1 MTQQCTVAKVAPVG
15 SFREEVKSA
24 TLRWLSQGEHT
35 GSCIVEKR
43 SVSLSSSIGRRD
55 ENQDRTL
62 FLRLLPQVQ
71 TWPVLEAIV
80 LCDGMGGMAE
90 GATAA
95 ELALSSF
102 VGAFSTK
109 KYGNLADH
117 LCAAVEA
124 ANEDV
129 YRRFGGRGGATLSSV
144 AVSSDGEMAGV
155 NVGDSRIY
163 GLFEDDQLVQFS
175 KDDTLGNVLP
185 ELAKPGSLGR
195 LGELLQF
202 VGVGKGIVPHRIDLR
217 NSPSLFKCLFLTSD
231 GAHRLHQ
238 PVFNEVVKSS
248 SGIVEIAKRLTALA
262 EWTGGKDNATVAIW
276 HTPHKQAWQPALE
289 GRGSLEIWGIQGK
302 FELTTRQDSPSYLRG
317 RDQGEARGSRRKPP
331 TKNRRSTTT
340 ESADRNSES
349 DDIRQE
355 SVVRFDSSE
364 SDQSLGV
371 DSLEGNKNQLEI
383 EVLEN

>member
-1 MTQQCTVAKVAPVG
+1 VSQQCTVAKVAPAG

-62 FLRLLPQVQ
+62 FLRLLPQAQ
-71 TWPVLEAIV
+71 AWPVLEAIV
-80 LCDGMGGMAE
+80 LCDGMGGMVE

-109 KYGNLADH
+109 KYGSLADH

-129 YRRFGGRGGATLSSV
+129 YRRFRGQGGATLSSV

-163 GLFEDDQLVQFS
+163 GLLEDDQLVQFS
-175 KDDTLGNVLP
+175 KDDTLGNVLS
-185 ELAKPGSLGR
+185 ELATPGASAR

-202 VGVGKGIVPHRIDLR
+202 VGLGKGTVPHRIDLR
-217 NSPSLFKCLFLTSD
+217 NSLSPFKCLFLTSD

-238 PVFNEVVKSS
+238 PVFDEVVKSS
-248 SGIVEIAKRLTALA
+248 PGIVEIAKRLTALA

-276 HTPHKQAWQPALE
+276 HAPHKQIQQPALE

-302 FELTTRQDSPSYLRG
+302 YELTTRQDSASYSPG
-317 RDQGEARGSRRKPP
+317 RDSGEVRGSRRKPP
-331 TKNRRSTTT
+331 TRNRRVSTG
-340 ESADRNSES
+340 ERADRNSES
-349 DDIRQE
+349 DDTRRE
-355 SVVRFDSSE
+355 PVVRFDSSE
-364 SDQSLGV
+364 SDQPLSA
-371 DSLEGNKNQLEI
+371 DSLERNKNQLEI

>member
-1 MTQQCTVAKVAPVG
+1 VAPAG

-24 TLRWLSQGEHT
+24 ILRWLSQGEHT
-35 GSCIVEKR
+35 GSCVVEKR
-43 SVSLSSSIGRRD
+43 SLAFSSSIGRRD

-109 KYGNLADH
+109 KYGSLADH

-124 ANEDV
+124 ANQDV

-185 ELAKPGSLGR
+185 ELAKPGSPGR

-217 NSPSLFKCLFLTSD
+217 NSPLPFKCLFLTSD
-231 GAHRLHQ
+231 GAHGVDAK
-238 PVFNEVVKSS
+238 VFSEIVRNSANVV
-248 SGIVEIAKRLTALA
+248 ELAKRLIVLA
-262 EWTGGKDNATVAIW
+262 DWTGGKDNATIAIW
-276 HTPHKQAWQPALE
+276 DGTTDSLRHGANE
-289 GRGSLEIWGIQGK
+289 GHGSLEIWGVQGK
-302 FELTTRQDSPSYLRG
+302 YELTTRQENAAFFRGKDSEPVR
-317 RDQGEARGSRRKPP
+317 RSRRRAPAKPERTP
-331 TKNRRSTTT
+331 SRSSSKTPASSP
-340 ESADRNSES
+340 EE
-349 DDIRQE
+349 QQ
-355 SVVRFDSSE
+355 SVGLLSNIPGTDPSS
-364 SDQSLGV
+364 LH
-371 DSLEGNKNQLEI
+371 EGSKKAQPQLTI
-383 EVLEN
+383 EVMEE

>member
-1 MTQQCTVAKVAPVG
+1 MAPAG

-24 TLRWLSQGEHT
+24 TLRWISQGEHSGT
-35 GSCIVEKR
+35 YVVEKR
-43 SVSLSSSIGRRD
+43 SVSFSSSIGRRD

-80 LCDGMGGMAE
+80 LCDGMGGMVE

-102 VGAFSTK
+102 VAAFSTRK
-109 KYGNLADH
+109 DGSLADH

-129 YRRFGGRGGATLSSV
+129 YRRYGGRGGSTLSSV

-163 GLFEDDQLVQFS
+163 GLLEGNQLIQFS
-175 KDDTLGNVLP
+175 NDDTLGNVLSDIAVP
-185 ELAKPGSLGR
+185 SAVGR

-202 VGVGKGIVPHRIDLR
+202 VGLGKGIIPHRINF
-217 NSPSLFKCLFLTSD
+217 NSLASPLKCLLLTSD
-231 GAHRLHQ
+231 GAHGLHEQ
-238 PVFNEVVKSS
+238 VFEELIKNAP
-248 SGIVEIAKRLTALA
+248 GIVEIAKRLTAIA

-276 HTPHKQAWQPALE
+276 HAPHKQSELPPLD

-302 FELTTRQDSPSYLRG
+302 YELTTRQETPSYFRG
-317 RDQGEARGSRRKPP
+317 RDLDAERGSRRKP
-331 TKNRRSTTT
+331 TTRSRRGSSGEAVNRDKKREGVSR
-340 ESADRNSES
+340 EDASQS
-349 DDIRQE
+349 
-355 SVVRFDSSE
+355 DSSQ
-364 SDQSLGV
+364 SDHANG
-371 DSLEGNKNQLEI
+371 EGNLEVNRNQLEI
-383 EVLEN
+383 EVLER